1 MNVLAAPVV
10 VGIADIE
17 VGQGEL
23 TLVTTGLGSCVA
35 VALYDATDR
44 VGALAHVLLPHAA
57 LSSRPPRP
65 GKFPSTAV
73 PAMLERMRAC
83 GARGEIQARLI
94 GGASMFGP
102 LLPAGAM
109 GLGVRNVKAARQACA
124 AHDVPIVG
132 EAVGGA
138 MGRSLT
144 FDVATG
150 RIVVRSV
157 RGDDVEL

>member
-1 MNVLAAPVV
+1 MTQVI
-10 VGIADIE
+10 VGIAGLE
-17 VGQGEL
+17 VAAGTL

-35 VALYDATDR
+35 IALYAAGQQ

-57 LSSRPPRP
+57 LSAQAPRV

-73 PAMLERMRAC
+73 PAMIARMREL
-83 GARGEIQARLI
+83 GATGEISARLI
-94 GGASMFGP
+94 GGASMFAP
-102 LLPAGAM
+102 MLPSGAV

-124 AHDVPIVG
+124 EHALPIVA
-132 EAVGGA
+132 EAVGGS
-138 MGRSLT
+138 MGRSVY

-150 RIVVRSV
+150 RIQVRTV

>member
-1 MNVLAAPVV
+1 MTVV
-10 VGIADIE
+10 SVGIADLQVA
-17 VGQGEL
+17 VGPQ

-35 VALYDATDR
+35 IALHAVDHQ

-57 LSSRPPRP
+57 LASSGQWD

-73 PAMLERMRAC
+73 PAMLERMRAL
-83 GARGEIQARLI
+83 GATGEINARLV

-102 LLPAGAM
+102 LLSTGAL

-124 AHDVPIVG
+124 EHAVPIVA
-132 EAVGGA
+132 EAVGGS
-138 MGRSLT
+138 MGRSVY

-150 RIVVRSV
+150 RVQVRSV

>member
-1 MNVLAAPVV
+1 MNQVTVA
-10 VGIADIE
+10 IAEIE
-17 VGQGEL
+17 VAAGEL

-35 VALYDATDR
+35 IALHAAEQR

-57 LSSRPPRP
+57 LSSQLSRV

-73 PAMLERMRAC
+73 PAMIARMREL
-83 GARGEIQARLI
+83 GATGEISARLI

-102 LLPAGAM
+102 LLPAGAV

-124 AHDVPIVG
+124 EHAVPIVA
-132 EAVGGA
+132 ESVGGN
-138 MGRSLT
+138 MGRSVY

-150 RIVVRSV
+150 RVQVRTV